1 MASMSRGE
9 TFLLD
14 KFAQQSC
21 SATNKIRQSTLG
33 YVFSAGAAGAA
44 STYAMLH
51 SPAAARVP
59 G

>member
-1 MASMSRGE
+1 MSFRE

-14 KFAQQSC
+14 KFASQSC
-21 SATNKIRQSTLG
+21 SATNRIKQSTAG
-33 YVFSAGAAGAA
+33 YVYFLNGAIAA

-51 SPAAARVP
+51 SRAAARVP